1 MKRLLTV
8 CFAMLITVSIML
20 TGCGTTTVERE
31 LSCYRGEEEKP
42 DGSILY
48 NTALFYDNEVQQ
60 GFPDPQVLDD
70 TARSGYYYLYG
81 TSSGFFTMRSKNLT
95 EWENVGP
102 VFNQSQTKEVERCTS
117 AHMWAPEVVYE
128 DGTYYLF
135 FSATPEADDS
145 IDEAAAGVAGVGL
158 YNIYVATSSK
168 PDGPFTMVN
177 FKDEN
182 LPEKTRHD
190 FNTETN
196 VEITEEQALSGEYAY
211 VKEDSEYYKAAF
223 PHWQTPVRRYPLRR

>member
-20 TGCGTTTVERE
+20 TGCGTTIVERE

-102 VFNQSQTKEVERCTS
+102 VFNQSQTKEV
-117 AHMWAPEVVYE
+117 
-128 DGTYYLF
+128 
-135 FSATPEADDS
+135 
-145 IDEAAAGVAGVGL
+145 
-158 YNIYVATSSK
+158 
-168 PDGPFTMVN
+168 
-177 FKDEN
+177 
-182 LPEKTRHD
+182 
-190 FNTETN
+190 
-196 VEITEEQALSGEYAY
+196 
-211 VKEDSEYYKAAF
+211 
-223 PHWQTPVRRYPLRR
+223 